1 MKLLLRSLYVAT
13 TLSCLWLLST
23 NAAAQIVPDTTLPI
37 NSIAIPNGNSIRIEG
52 GTTAGGNLF
61 HSFQEFSVPTGTEAF
76 FNNSLDIQN
85 IFSRVTGSNI
95 SNIDGLIRANGVA
108 NLFIINPNGIIFGQ
122 NAQLNIG
129 GSFLSSTANSI
140 KFADGSEFSSPNPA
154 APSLLTVNVPIGLQ
168 FGENPGRI
176 ENRSQTTAPV
186 TLPPLTTPFPFEIP
200 FDNKVGLAVA
210 PGQTLALV
218 GGDIQ
223 VDGGNLTAFTGQI
236 ILGSVASP
244 GLVSFVPTPFG
255 LNLNYDN
262 VANLGNIDLSNGT
275 TLNTSG
281 IGGGKVDIRGRNVTI
296 SGTRILGLTIG
307 NIDGRDININAENL
321 RINRGSQIIPATLG
335 DGKGSDLNIYA
346 TDSVEI
352 SGLGIEA
359 YQQVYNQYLLSGTFN
374 PFVPQIALS
383 AGTVG
388 SGAAG
393 EINIDTGRLLLRD
406 GATGGTNTFT
416 TGNAGNMNIRA
427 NTVELISSAL
437 SIGTNRASA
446 GQGGS
451 INIEAQRLIMRDGS
465 NLVSISRSDGA
476 SGNIAIKTSE
486 SVELSGSL
494 PGSTAQTAIGTNSF
508 DGNGKAGDI
517 TIDTKRLSVSD
528 GAAISL
534 STGAILGQTVL
545 STNGGPGGN
554 LTVTASESVE
564 VSGESGVLGFVGFAP
579 SSLNTATASSGRG
592 GDIRLSTPLFI
603 LRDGALI
610 SVASSGIADAGSIT
624 LNADR
629 IVVQGTGRNSGLSS
643 RIEASAGTVSNFNN
657 PNATANAGSLNVN
670 ARELIVK
677 DGAIFNVRA
686 LGTGSAGNIN
696 VVADSIALD
705 NQSSIDGRTTS
716 GLGANINLQSLALQ
730 LRQGS
735 RINTDAGNATGGNI
749 NIDTNTLVALENSD
763 ITANAQRGAGG
774 RVSITAQGIFGTQF
788 RNELTPQSDI
798 TATSDLGPQF
808 SGVVEINTP
817 DIDPSAGL
825 IELSTYF
832 DDVDRSIVASCAT
845 SVGNSFTI
853 TGNGG
858 LPDDPTQAL
867 RSRAIW
873 RDVRLVGVGESGR
886 GGERERGRISVIGN
900 TPIVEATGWRVNGQ
914 GEMELVANASAMIVG
929 SSWYNA
935 PGCGGR

>member
-1 MKLLLRSLYVAT
+1 MKLVLRSLYVAT
-13 TLSCLWLLST
+13 TLSCLWLFST
-23 NAAAQIVPDTTLPI
+23 NATAQIVPDTTLPN

-52 GTTAGGNLF
+52 GTTAGVNLF
-61 HSFQEFSVPTGTEAF
+61 HSFQEFSVPTGKEAF

-108 NLFIINPNGIIFGQ
+108 NLFLINPNGIIFGQ

-129 GSFLSSTANSI
+129 GSLIGSTASSI
-140 KFADGSEFSSPNPA
+140 RFVDGSEFSATKPT
-154 APSLLTVNVPIGLQ
+154 APSLLTINVPIGLQ
-168 FGENPGRI
+168 FGTNPGRI
-176 ENRSQTTAPV
+176 ENRSQTTAQINLP
-186 TLPPLTTPFPFEIP
+186 TLAIPFPFEIP

-223 VDGGNLTAFTGQI
+223 LDGGNLTASTGQI
-236 ILGSVASP
+236 LLGSVASP

-255 LNLNYDN
+255 FNLNYDN
-262 VANLGNIDLSNGT
+262 IANFGNIEISNGT
-275 TLNTSG
+275 LLNTSG
-281 IGGGKVDIRGRNVTI
+281 IGGGKVDIRGGNVSI
-296 SGTRILGLTIG
+296 NGARILGLTIG
-307 NIDGRDININAENL
+307 NIDGRGININAQNL
-321 RINRGSQIIPATLG
+321 QINRGSQIIPATLG

-374 PFVPQIALS
+374 PFVPQIVLS

-393 EINIDTGRLLLRD
+393 EINIDTGRLVLRD

-494 PGSTAQTAIGTNSF
+494 PGSTAQTAIATNSF

-534 STGAILGQTVL
+534 ATGFILGQTVL
-545 STNGGPGGN
+545 STKGGLGGN

-564 VSGESGVLGFVGFAP
+564 VSGESGVLGDLGFAP
-579 SSLNTATASSGRG
+579 TSLTTLTASSGRG
-592 GDIRLSTPLFI
+592 GDIRLSTPLLT

-610 SVASSGIADAGSIT
+610 SAASLGAADAGSIT

-629 IVVQGTGRNSGLSS
+629 IVVQGTSKTRGLSS

-677 DGAIFNVRA
+677 DGAIFSVRA
-686 LGTGSAGNIN
+686 LGTGGAGNIN

-763 ITANAQRGAGG
+763 ITANAQRGSGG
-774 RVSITAQGIFGTQF
+774 RVSISAQGIFGTQF

-798 TATSDLGPQF
+798 TATSELGPQF

-817 DIDPSAGL
+817 DVDPSAGL
-825 IELSTYF
+825 VELSANF
-832 DDVDRSIVASCAT
+832 EDVSGSIVASCAT
-845 SVGNSFTI
+845 SVDNSFTI

-867 RSRAIW
+867 RGRAVW
-873 RDVRLVGVGESGR
+873 RDVRLVQLGGR
-886 GGERERGRISVIGN
+886 GGVAEWGSGRESTIASTR
-900 TPIVEATGWRVNGQ
+900 IVEATGWTIDDRGRVK
-914 GEMELVANASAMIVG
+914 LVAQAPNAAPQ
-929 SSWYNA
+929 SSWYTP
-935 PGCGGR
+935 PGCHL